1 MSATLDTNP
10 DPDVAAVQTIQAHIL
25 SAARELHPLIL
36 RIEQRQRAREI
47 AREKAAAKAQT
58 PTTVDAHP
66 LQRDERLTG

>member
-36 RIEQRQRAREI
+36 RIEQRQRAREL
-47 AREKAAAKAQT
+47 AREAAARKAQT
-58 PTTVDAHP
+58 PTQIDTLPADDRKRA
-66 LQRDERLTG
+66 